1 MLGIQRAYLVT
12 ISIVVL
18 GLGTGI
24 GRSEAQTSGVCEA
37 TAYGLSTSAA
47 DNTAALTSA
56 LQACGGRTLHIS
68 AGTYKFSPAQFIR
81 GIVIPGAT
89 SIIGD
94 GAAATTLAVTG
105 PGNYDSFLWIR
116 DASNVS
122 IRGLTLQGN
131 GVPYQAGSCT
141 YDYGRAISIYS
152 GPGAS
157 APVTNISVAS
167 NLVRNF
173 TGSGWISIYAAPGSP
188 GIGTIPA
195 GANISIEGN
204 FFQSSPGD
212 SPAPGNPNCNSS
224 AVQIFGGDTVPNVV
238 NVTISANGMD
248 ASYLKQGII
257 VYGSA
262 SQVTIAANS
271 ISETGQKLPANKDS
285 SLYGVIIY
293 QKELPPNLIN
303 VVGNQILDPFSCGVY
318 VAAGRN
324 ITINGNRVSG
334 QIDSNDA
341 IEPKAAICLNQMDN
355 GHDGQPATILGN
367 TITGSRIGI
376 AIAEG
381 TVPNVRQ
388 NSISQIP
395 SGGIGIKIVA
405 DHATSVSLID
415 NSVSTL
421 GTNVSGLLGNGT
433 PSSLAIVDLFL
444 TGTAY
449 PSRWYRD
456 PSGAQ
461 PVCNFSDVGSFRGV
475 FQRTAAAQTFTAQTR
490 FSMSCK

>member
-1 MLGIQRAYLVT
+1 
-12 ISIVVL
+12 
-18 GLGTGI
+18 
-24 GRSEAQTSGVCEA
+24 
-37 TAYGLSTSAA
+37 
-47 DNTAALTSA
+47 
-56 LQACGGRTLHIS
+56 
-68 AGTYKFSPAQFIR
+68 
-81 GIVIPGAT
+81 
-89 SIIGD
+89 
-94 GAAATTLAVTG
+94 
-105 PGNYDSFLWIR
+105 
-116 DASNVS
+116 
-122 IRGLTLQGN
+122 
-131 GVPYQAGSCT
+131 
-141 YDYGRAISIYS
+141 
-152 GPGAS
+152 
-157 APVTNISVAS
+157 
-167 NLVRNF
+167 
-173 TGSGWISIYAAPGSP
+173 
-188 GIGTIPA
+188 
-195 GANISIEGN
+195 
-204 FFQSSPGD
+204 
-212 SPAPGNPNCNSS
+212 
-224 AVQIFGGDTVPNVV
+224 
-238 NVTISANGMD
+238 
-248 ASYLKQGII
+248 
-257 VYGSA
+257 
-262 SQVTIAANS
+262 
-271 ISETGQKLPANKDS
+271 
-285 SLYGVIIY
+285 
-293 QKELPPNLIN
+293 
-303 VVGNQILDPFSCGVY
+303 
-318 VAAGRN
+318 
-324 ITINGNRVSG
+324 
-334 QIDSNDA
+334 
-341 IEPKAAICLNQMDN
+341 MDN